1 MLIVWNV
8 IRWVCA
14 ITLALDGLLF
24 LWGVLHLCLELK
36 HNPQAYASCAP
47 SRINEKH
54 LLVLFGSSG
63 IAFLALAI
71 LIVPL

>member
-24 LWGVLHLCLELK
+24 LWGVLHLLRVK
-36 HNPQAYASCAP
+36 A
-47 SRINEKH
+47 
-54 LLVLFGSSG
+54 
-63 IAFLALAI
+63 
-71 LIVPL
+71 